1 MELSY
6 LSIVLCLLLLAIPAC
21 MFYLYDEQLLV
32 KGTGAIVRMLVQ
44 VIVGGLL
51 TYFVIVSDD
60 YRISLLWVLLLAALA
75 AFGAVRKG
83 HLPAIQYVPVLLGLL
98 VSSVAV
104 GFYLLMAVVR
114 VPNPLQASLLV
125 PLMAL
130 LIGHSAA
137 VESRGVN
144 AWLQA
149 RHDYREQYEYLRGN
163 GATHLK
169 ALAPSIR
176 RAMQQGLAASL
187 ANAKNTGLYALP
199 LLLCALLL
207 AGMPPLQSL
216 AWTVYL
222 CVGCLAASVLALVV
236 TLWVSDRLLTSS
248 NKPSK

>member
-21 MFYLYDEQLLV
+21 MFYLYDQQLLA
-32 KGTGAIVRMLVQ
+32 KSAGAVVRMLAQ
-44 VIVGGLL
+44 VAVGGVV
-51 TYFVIVSDD
+51 TYFVIVRDD

-83 HLPAIQYVPVLLGLL
+83 RLPAAQYVAVLLGLL
-98 VSSVAV
+98 SSSLAV
-104 GFYLLMAVVR
+104 GFYLLMAVAR
-114 VPNPLQASLLV
+114 VANPLQASLLV
-125 PLMAL
+125 PVMAL

-137 VESRGVN
+137 VEARGVS

-149 RHDYREQYEYLRGN
+149 RRDNHEQYEYLRGN
-163 GATHLK
+163 GSTHLK

-176 RAMQQGLAASL
+176 RAVQQAFAASL
-187 ANAKNTGLYALP
+187 ANAKGMGLYALP
-199 LLLCALLL
+199 LLLCALLI
-207 AGMPPLQSL
+207 AGMAPLKAL
-216 AWTVYL
+216 AWTVFL
-222 CVGCLAASVLALVV
+222 SIGSLAASALALVV